1 MPETDSLIFVV
12 DDEDSVRAA
21 ISNLLESVGL
31 RSEGFASTEDFL
43 KAPRP
48 QVPSCLVLDVKLP
61 GMSGLE
67 FQEVLRNLHLQIPI
81 IFITAHGDVPMV
93 RRAMKA
99 GAVEFL
105 TKPFKKKDLLAAI
118 HQSLERDRAR
128 REDETAIS
136 ELSSR
141 FDSLSSREREV
152 MELVTTGLLN
162 KQIAAQLGLS
172 EVTVKLHRRH
182 IMEKMQAASLAEL
195 VRMFDR
201 LRPKIRG

>member
-1 MPETDSLIFVV
+1 MPEPEALIFVV
-12 DDEDSVRAA
+12 DDEASVRAA
-21 ISNLLESVGL
+21 ICNLLESVGL
-31 RSEGFASTEDFL
+31 RSEVFASTEDFL
-43 KAPRP
+43 NSSRP
-48 QVPSCLVLDVKLP
+48 EVPSCLVLDVKLP

-67 FQEVLRNLHLQIPI
+67 FQEVLRKSNVQIPI

-105 TKPFKKKDLLAAI
+105 TKPFKKKDLLTAI

-128 REDETAIS
+128 REEQTAIS

-141 FDSLSSREREV
+141 YALLSSREREV
-152 MELVTTGLLN
+152 MELVTAGMLN

-182 IMEKMQAASLAEL
+182 IMEKMQAASFAEL
-195 VRMFDR
+195 VRMFDQLKPR
-201 LRPKIRG
+201 TRA

>member
-1 MPETDSLIFVV
+1 MPEPTSLIFVV
-12 DDEDSVRAA
+12 DDEASVRAA
-21 ISNLLESVGL
+21 ICNLLESVGL
-31 RSEGFASTEDFL
+31 RSEVFASTEDFL
-43 KAPRP
+43 NASRP
-48 QVPSCLVLDVKLP
+48 EVPSCLVLDVKLP

-67 FQEVLRNLHLQIPI
+67 FQEVLRKSNVQIPI
-81 IFITAHGDVPMV
+81 IFITAHGDVPTV

-128 REDETAIS
+128 RDEETAIS

-141 FDSLSSREREV
+141 FGSLSAREREV
-152 MELVTTGLLN
+152 MELVTAGLLN
-162 KQIAAQLGLS
+162 KQIAGQLGLS

-182 IMEKMQAASLAEL
+182 IMEKMQAASLVEL

-201 LRPKIRG
+201 LKPRIRS

>member
-1 MPETDSLIFVV
+1 MPEPTSLIFVV
-12 DDEDSVRAA
+12 DDEASVRAA
-21 ISNLLESVGL
+21 ICNLLESVGL
-31 RSEGFASTEDFL
+31 RSEVFASTEDFL
-43 KAPRP
+43 NASRP
-48 QVPSCLVLDVKLP
+48 EVPSCLVLDVKLP

-67 FQEVLRNLHLQIPI
+67 FQEVLRKSNVQIPI
-81 IFITAHGDVPMV
+81 IFITAHGDVPTV
-93 RRAMKA
+93 KRAMKA

-128 REDETAIS
+128 RDEETAIS

-141 FDSLSSREREV
+141 FGSLSAREREV
-152 MELVTTGLLN
+152 MELVTAGLLN
-162 KQIAAQLGLS
+162 KQIAGQLGLS

-182 IMEKMQAASLAEL
+182 IMEKMQAASLVEL

-201 LRPKIRG
+201 LKPRIRS

>member
-1 MPETDSLIFVV
+1 MPEPTSLIFVV
-12 DDEDSVRAA
+12 DDEASVRAA
-21 ISNLLESVGL
+21 ICNLLESVGL
-31 RSEGFASTEDFL
+31 RSEVFASTEDFL
-43 KAPRP
+43 NSSRP
-48 QVPSCLVLDVKLP
+48 EVPSCLVLDVKLP

-67 FQEVLRNLHLQIPI
+67 FQEVLRKSNVQIPI
-81 IFITAHGDVPMV
+81 IFITAHGDVPTV
-93 RRAMKA
+93 KRAMKA

-128 REDETAIS
+128 RDEETAIS

-141 FDSLSSREREV
+141 FGSLSAREREV
-152 MELVTTGLLN
+152 MELVTAGLLN
-162 KQIAAQLGLS
+162 KQIAGQLGLS

-182 IMEKMQAASLAEL
+182 IMEKMQAASLVEL

-201 LRPKIRG
+201 LKPRIRS

>member
-1 MPETDSLIFVV
+1 MPEPTSLIFVV
-12 DDEDSVRAA
+12 DDEASVRAA
-21 ISNLLESVGL
+21 ICNLLESVGL
-31 RSEGFASTEDFL
+31 RSEVFASTEDFL
-43 KAPRP
+43 NASRP
-48 QVPSCLVLDVKLP
+48 EVPSCLVLDVKLP

-67 FQEVLRNLHLQIPI
+67 FQEVLRKSNVQIPI
-81 IFITAHGDVPMV
+81 IFITAHGDIPMV

-128 REDETAIS
+128 RDEETAIS

-141 FDSLSSREREV
+141 FGSLSAREREV
-152 MELVTTGLLN
+152 MELVTAGLLN
-162 KQIAAQLGLS
+162 KQIAGQLGLS

-182 IMEKMQAASLAEL
+182 IMEKMQAASLVEL

-201 LRPKIRG
+201 LKPRIRS

>member
-1 MPETDSLIFVV
+1 MPEPGSLIFVV
-12 DDEDSVRAA
+12 DDEASVRAA
-21 ISNLLESVGL
+21 ICNLLESVGL
-31 RSEGFASTEDFL
+31 RAEVFASTEDFL
-43 KAPRP
+43 NSSRP
-48 QVPSCLVLDVKLP
+48 EVPSCLVLDVKLP

-67 FQEVLRNLHLQIPI
+67 FQEVLRKSNVEIPI

-118 HQSLERDRAR
+118 HQSLERDRVR
-128 REDETAIS
+128 REEETAIS

-141 FDSLSSREREV
+141 FDSLSAREREV
-152 MELVTTGLLN
+152 MELVTAGLLN

-182 IMEKMQAASLAEL
+182 IMEKMQADSFAEL
-195 VRMFDR
+195 VRMFER
-201 LRPKIRG
+201 LKPRIRS

>member
-1 MPETDSLIFVV
+1 MPEPESLIFVV
-12 DDEDSVRAA
+12 DDEASVREA
-21 ISNLLESVGL
+21 ICNLLESVGL
-31 RSEGFASTEDFL
+31 RSEAFASTEDFL
-43 KAPRP
+43 NACRP
-48 QVPSCLVLDVKLP
+48 ELPSCLVLDVKLP

-67 FQEVLRNLHLQIPI
+67 FQDALRKSNVPIPI

-118 HQSLERDRAR
+118 HQSLEHDRAR
-128 REDETAIS
+128 REAETAIA

-162 KQIAAQLGLS
+162 KQIAAKLGLS

-182 IMEKMQAASLAEL
+182 IMEKMQANSLAEL

-201 LRPKIRG
+201 IKSRTRS